1 MLTLH
6 DTLKFELYL
15 EPTDMRKSFDSLCGI
30 VTTEL
35 NSNPTSGTAYL
46 FVNKLR
52 DKIKILHWRTG
63 GFVLYYKRLEKGTFE
78 LPNYEKSVR
87 SIVLD
92 YAQLVLL
99 FDGITV
105 GNLAQKKQQKP
116 V

>member
-15 EPTDMRKSFDSLCGI
+15 EPTDMRKSFDSLSGI
-30 VTTEL
+30 VKTEL
-35 NSNPTSGTAYL
+35 KANPTSGTAYL

-52 DKIKILHWRTG
+52 NKIKILHWRTG
-63 GFVLYYKRLEKGTFE
+63 GFILYYKRLEKGTFT
-78 LPNYEKSVR
+78 LPDYEKSVR
-87 SIVLD
+87 SIILD

-99 FDGITV
+99 FDGITI
-105 GNLAQKKQQKP
+105 GNLTQKEQQKA